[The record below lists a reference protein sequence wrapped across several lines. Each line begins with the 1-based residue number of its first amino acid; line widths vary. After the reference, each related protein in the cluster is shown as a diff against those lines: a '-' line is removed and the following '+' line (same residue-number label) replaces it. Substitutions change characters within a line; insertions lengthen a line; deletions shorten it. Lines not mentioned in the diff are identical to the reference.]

1 MVKRHSALIPLSK
14 EHFSHLVYAKRLR
27 EGKPE
32 NIESNWPERSDE
44 KKLIH
49 QTKEYFTVDMLH
61 HFELEEQ
68 EVFPIYKMY
77 LEENSPEKELLDF
90 IIKHHKIVKE
100 KIISIDTLEGKEL
113 VKQLKEIGTDIE
125 EHIRKEER
133 QLYEDIQ
140 KKIPTDELMEIGRIL
155 KEKSILKCSNYL

>member
-1 MVKRHSALIPLSK
+1 MVKRHDALVPLSK
-14 EHFSHLVYAKRLR
+14 EHFSHLVFAKRLR

-32 NIESNWPERSDE
+32 KIESNWPDNSDE
-44 KKLIH
+44 KKLIL

-77 LEENSPEKELLDF
+77 IEEGSPEKQLLNF
-90 IIKHHKIVKE
+90 ILEHHQIVKQ
-100 KIISIDTLEGKEL
+100 KIQSIDPLQGKEL
-113 VKQLKEIGTDIE
+113 INKLKEIGTDIE

-140 KKIPTDELMEIGRIL
+140 KKIPTDELIEIGKL
-155 KEKSILKCSNYL
+155 LQEKSLLKCSNYL